1 MIPLR
6 LRCEDRART
15 RRLRHALCVFDVT
28 LRDLS
33 AGGAR
38 VVGATASPF
47 SDGAY
52 SIRRARLIWTDGRAA
67 GLEFIA

>member
-38 VVGATASPF
+38 VVG
-47 SDGAY
+47 DGLAFQ
-52 SIRRARLIWTDGRAA
+52 RRRLFDPARPSHLDGWQ
-67 GLEFIA
+67 GGGP